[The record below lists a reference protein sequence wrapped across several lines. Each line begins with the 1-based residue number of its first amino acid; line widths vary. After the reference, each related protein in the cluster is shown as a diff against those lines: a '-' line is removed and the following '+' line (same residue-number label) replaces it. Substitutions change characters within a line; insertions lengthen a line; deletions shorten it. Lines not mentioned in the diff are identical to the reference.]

1 MKTIH
6 YHMNTKIK
14 ELYETPETRVI
25 EVKIESTLLQTSNYN
40 YGNIDESNESLTDE
54 QGNLFMLF

>member
-1 MKTIH
+1 
-6 YHMNTKIK
+6 MNTKIK